1 MDKVRAAIIGT
12 GFIGPAHVEAARRLG
27 FVDMVAVAE
36 KDQATAQSKA
46 DQLSIPEATGSYQS
60 LLARD
65 DIQVIH
71 NCTPNNM
78 HYQITKEA
86 LQAGKH
92 VISEKP
98 LAMNSSESRALV
110 ELAREK
116 DLVNAID
123 FNYRNY
129 SLVQEARDM
138 VERGEVGDI
147 YAVHG
152 SYLQDWLY
160 LDTDW
165 NWRLIPE
172 LGGTSRAV
180 ADVGSHWCDLI
191 EFISG
196 LRIRKVFADL
206 VTVHKIRKKP
216 KVEVETYAGKELKPE
231 DYEDMPIDTE
241 DYASVLFELTNGA
254 HGVFTVCQVAAG
266 RKNRP
271 YFEIDGSNCALA
283 WDQERPNELWI
294 GRREGP
300 NQLLMDDPSL
310 LSPRAKAFTH
320 FPGGHPEAYPD
331 GLKNLMMQVYGYIRA
346 GKRPSQAPPPFSTF
360 ADGHHEILMV
370 EAVLRSKETGGW
382 VDVPEF

>member
-196 LRIRKVFADL
+196 LRIRKVFAED
-206 VTVHKIRKKP
+206 RK
-216 KVEVETYAGKELKPE
+216 
-231 DYEDMPIDTE
+231 
-241 DYASVLFELTNGA
+241 SV
-254 HGVFTVCQVAAG
+254 V
-266 RKNRP
+266 
-271 YFEIDGSNCALA
+271 
-283 WDQERPNELWI
+283 
-294 GRREGP
+294 
-300 NQLLMDDPSL
+300 
-310 LSPRAKAFTH
+310 
-320 FPGGHPEAYPD
+320 
-331 GLKNLMMQVYGYIRA
+331 
-346 GKRPSQAPPPFSTF
+346 
-360 ADGHHEILMV
+360 
-370 EAVLRSKETGGW
+370 
-382 VDVPEF
+382 